1 MALENLVSKR
11 PAPTQIGPN
20 LILDALVRESHDFR
34 SEVTEFPVETG
45 SNVSDHI
52 LNAPRE
58 ISIEGVITNNPIRF
72 LGGIPAKL
80 IRGSSVG
87 GIVIGPNL
95 NLVELAFAE
104 LERIYNA
111 KDTLIISTPRK
122 FYTKMVMTRLSI
134 PKDRA
139 TGDALRFSASFRQ
152 LERVQSRTVERLST
166 NVAQERSKPVADTG
180 KQTTPPTTPKAETRL
195 RSALFGIFN

>member
-1 MALENLVSKR
+1 MALENLVSPR

-45 SNVSDHI
+45 GNISDHI
-52 LNAPRE
+52 RNEQRE
-58 ISIEGVITNNPIRF
+58 ISIEGMITNNPIRF

-80 IRGSSVG
+80 IRGSSAG
-87 GIVIGPNL
+87 GIVIGPSL

-111 KDTLIISTPRK
+111 KDTMIVSTPRK

-152 LERVQSRTVERLST
+152 LERVQSRTVERLSK
-166 NVAQERSKPVADTG
+166 NVAQERSKPVADAG
-180 KQTTPPTTPKAETRL
+180 KQTPPPTTPKAETRL